1 MVETIS
7 QTQVKQLIRDW
18 KKRLNTLFDQI
29 EEWVPEEIVCVR
41 SESPHTLGQ
50 LSKQYDLDPVRLPS
64 LTLKSDKNSI
74 RFYPSALLMLG
85 ANGRIDVFKNGDY
98 LFQILDRSENGS
110 CRWQIVG
117 RDARHNLTSLT
128 KENLSKSL
136 KLEAL
141 NSDPE

>member
-1 MVETIS
+1 
-7 QTQVKQLIRDW
+7 
-18 KKRLNTLFDQI
+18 LFDQI
-29 EEWVPEEIVCVR
+29 EKWIPEEIERDR
-41 SESPHTLGQ
+41 SETPHTLGQ

-85 ANGRIDVFKNGDY
+85 ANGRIDVFKDGSY

-128 KENLSKSL
+128 KESLRKSL